1 VRQDPDARALMKDR
15 KHKTAEDEFEEAI
28 MGMGEE
34 HEDDMD
40 EVIMAP
46 GDQPDPA
53 HDAQQAQIGKA
64 LEPGGAIDSALK
76 NNLTGTS
83 NDNMPKKEDADM
95 DSMKKMAGIAD
106 ESMEEAEEETE
117 ESKPEHW
124 NESQQLMR
132 KLAGLN

>member
-1 VRQDPDARALMKDR
+1 
-15 KHKTAEDEFEEAI
+15 

-34 HEDDMD
+34 EVDDMD

-46 GDQPDPA
+46 GDQPDPTGA
-53 HDAQQAQIGKA
+53 AQQAQIGQA

-83 NDNMPKKEDADM
+83 NDNMPKKE
-95 DSMKKMAGIAD
+95 GIAD
-106 ESMEEAEEETE
+106 ESAEETQEDKTE
-117 ESKPEHW
+117 QW
-124 NESQQLMR
+124 TESQQLLR